1 MPQKTETPVWVTT
14 LKLVLLAVVLIGGTG
29 LVLWYVADKQKLP
42 DPAVAPVTTSSS
54 WGIAN
59 DSPIK
64 PKR

>member
-1 MPQKTETPVWVTT
+1 MPQEKETPLWWTV
-14 LKLVLLAVVLIGGTG
+14 LKLLLLATVFIGGTG
-29 LVLWYVADKQKLP
+29 LVLWYVAKHQNLP
-42 DPAVAPVTTSSS
+42 DPAVAPVTPGSA